1 MIRIILG
8 LVGSGKTAHI
18 VREMALNPSRRK
30 TYANI
35 VTHGLKDVVQIKRD
49 MLMLKEHL
57 RTKKDGTPVY
67 KYSFNKA
74 FWQKTIKREG
84 AINVVIDE
92 AHTILNARR
101 AMSRSNLI
109 MSDFLAMIRRIL
121 GSTSSGYGELTLISQ
136 LSRRIDP
143 IAREMA
149 TNVHHC
155 KCHFQ
160 KTCMDC
166 GHVWNEH
173 NEVSEPRWTCP
184 KCGSATIQKF
194 NHIIEVWHFSSMR
207 SYDAWFE
214 FGMKTYHSHYYIN
227 DIESYFN
234 KYNTLQWDDLF
245 SDDEDEG
252 E

>member
-18 VREMALNPSRRK
+18 VRELVLNPSHRK

-35 VTHGLKDVVQIKRD
+35 VTQGVKQVVQIKRD
-49 MLMLKEHL
+49 MLIKKEL
-57 RTKKDGTPVY
+57 VKYKKDGTPIY
-67 KYSFNKA
+67 KRTFNKTY
-74 FWQKTIKREG
+74 WQKVIEKEG

-92 AHTILNARR
+92 AHTIFNARR
-101 AMSRSNLI
+101 AMSTANVI

-121 GSTSSGYGELTLISQ
+121 GSTSAGYGELTLITQ

-155 KCHFQ
+155 KCHYQ
-160 KTCMDC
+160 KACKSC
-166 GHVWNEH
+166 GYIWNEH
-173 NEVSEPRWTCP
+173 NEVPEPKWTCP
-184 KCGSATIQKF
+184 RCGSESIQKF

-207 SYDAWFE
+207 SYDMWYE
-214 FGMKTYHSHYYIN
+214 FGAKTYHSHYYIN
-227 DIESYFN
+227 DIESYFPR
-234 KYNTLQWDDLF
+234 YNTLQWDDLF
-245 SDDEDEG
+245 SDDEE
-252 E
+252 EE